1 MASSHLQAPGG
12 FGPHLV
18 LDCRKVN
25 KEKCSS
31 VEFVSKF
38 LAELPGLV
46 GMTAIIPP
54 YVFHYQGLV
63 PEDEGVTGMIIIAES
78 HITFH
83 SFIHKD
89 YFFFDCFSCKTFDV
103 EFVKR
108 HVIESF
114 GVQEVEDQC
123 FERGRYFPRQ
133 AEAA

>member
-1 MASSHLQAPGG
+1 MASHIQPSEG

-25 KEKCSS
+25 KEKCAS

-38 LAELPGLV
+38 LYELPALV
-46 GMTAIIPP
+46 GMTYIIPP
-54 YVFHYQGLV
+54 YVFNYKGLV

-89 YFFFDCFSCKTFDV
+89 YFFFDCFSCKPFDV
-103 EFVKR
+103 EFMKN
-108 HVIESF
+108 HVIKSF
-114 GVQEVEDQC
+114 GVQEVEEQC
-123 FERGRYFPRQ
+123 FARGRNFPRS
-133 AEAA
+133 